1 MKGVTYNSRS
11 AMQTGAGQLPRILY
25 ALTALSALVCA
36 APAGPATPPIPSVR
50 FHHFHFRV
58 AEPAASMNQ
67 AAIALK
73 GTRVLL
79 RGLGVG
85 VRVGG
90 EYALFDRLDAS
101 EVLADTRP
109 SLSAAYA
116 AAREWLSAHGVDV
129 DADRGT
135 TRADFETMFAS
146 ETLDHI
152 GFTTGDTSGVVAA
165 LIAHGAKAGQQTDDS
180 RLFRTTKNGA
190 IEIVRDLD
198 APDAFWCPMH
208 PDIRSSVAGRCPLCA
223 MELVPIPPPQ
233 LGEYRMDI
241 AVAPG
246 PGGRGATKLRMTLR
260 DPVSN
265 RPAAGFMTVHER
277 LLHLF
282 IIDRKLE
289 YFRHVHPQQVGEGAF
304 EWSEALPPGEFVL
317 ITDFL
322 PQGGRAQ
329 MLQRAIVTPGYRGS
343 LFPATLDLI
352 PDASTEKT
360 IDGVR
365 VKLDA
370 TGLKAGKEAALTF
383 KLTDGATGAP
393 VSDLEPFLG
402 APGHMLLVN
411 ADLTEADHV
420 HPEEPAT
427 RGPVVTFQPLMP
439 ASGTYKLWFQFQ
451 RHGSVTTVPF
461 VISVA
466 GP

>member
-1 MKGVTYNSRS
+1 MKTGV
-11 AMQTGAGQLPRILY
+11 AGARWRLQLLL
-25 ALTALSALVCA
+25 AVCGCLCTV
-36 APAGPATPPIPSVR
+36 PASTITPPTPPVR

-58 AEPAASMNQ
+58 AEPAAAMNQ
-67 AAIALK
+67 AAMTLK

-90 EYALFDRLDAS
+90 EYALFDRLDLS
-101 EVLADTRP
+101 EVPREAPP
-109 SLSAAYA
+109 SIAAAYSAAV
-116 AAREWLSAHGVDV
+116 EWLTAHGVQV
-129 DADRGT
+129 EANRST
-135 TRADFETMFAS
+135 ARTDFEAMFGA
-146 ETLDHI
+146 EMLDHI
-152 GFTTGDTSGVVAA
+152 GFTTADTSGVVAA
-165 LIAHGAKAGQQTDDS
+165 LMAKGAKPARQTDDS
-180 RLFRTTKNGA
+180 RLFRTDRQGGV
-190 IEIVRDLD
+190 EIVRDFD

-208 PDIRSSVAGRCPLCA
+208 PDIRSSTAGRCPLCA

-233 LGEYRMDI
+233 LGEYRMDV
-241 AVAPG
+241 AVTPG
-246 PGGRGATKLRMTLR
+246 AAGRGASRLRITLR

-265 RPAAGFMTVHER
+265 LPVSRFTTVHEK

-282 IIDRKLE
+282 IIDRRLE
-289 YFRHVHPQQVGEGAF
+289 FFRHVHPQQVGDAAF
-304 EWSEALPPGEFVL
+304 EWREALPPGEFV
-317 ITDFL
+317 IIADFL

-343 LFPATLDLI
+343 VFPATPDLSS
-352 PDASTEKT
+352 DLSVEK
-360 IDGVR
+360 IVDGVR
-365 VKLDA
+365 VQLGA
-370 TGLKAGKEAALTF
+370 AGLKAGKEAVLTF
-383 KLTDGATGAP
+383 RLADAQSGNA

-439 ASGTYKLWFQFQ
+439 AAGTYKLWFQFQ
-451 RHGSVTTVPF
+451 RHGTVTTVAY
-461 VISVA
+461 VITVP

>member
-1 MKGVTYNSRS
+1 MKTRAGGRWTRYSLLALCVCL
-11 AMQTGAGQLPRILY
+11 GAAAART
-25 ALTALSALVCA
+25 TA
-36 APAGPATPPIPSVR
+36 PPTPPVR

-58 AEPAASMNQ
+58 ADPAASINQ

-85 VRVGG
+85 VRVSG
-90 EYALFDRLDAS
+90 EYALFDRIDLGDAAR
-101 EVLADTRP
+101 ETP
-109 SLSAAYA
+109 PPISAAYSA
-116 AAREWLSAHGVDV
+116 AVEWLTAHGVLV

-135 TRADFETMFAS
+135 ARTDFEAMFDS
-146 ETLDHI
+146 ERLDHI
-152 GFTTGDTSGVVAA
+152 AFTTADTSSVVAA
-165 LIAHGAKAGQQTDDS
+165 LIAKGAKPIRQTDDS
-180 RLFRTTKNGA
+180 RLFRTERQELV
-190 IEIVRDLD
+190 EIVRDFD

-208 PDIRSSVAGRCPLCA
+208 PDIRSSTSGRCPLCA

-233 LGEYRMDI
+233 LGEYRMDV
-241 AVAPG
+241 AVTPG
-246 PGGRGATKLRMTLR
+246 AGGRGASRLRMTLR

-265 RPAAGFMTVHER
+265 RPASGFTTVHEK

-289 YFRHVHPQQVGEGAF
+289 FFRHVHPQLVGDGTF
-304 EWSEALPPGEFVL
+304 EWREALPPGEFVV
-317 ITDFL
+317 IADFL

-343 LFPATLDLI
+343 VFPSTPDLAS
-352 PDASTEKT
+352 DWSTEKS
-360 IDGVR
+360 IDNVR
-365 VKLDA
+365 VKLDVA
-370 TGLKAGKEAALTF
+370 NARAGKEAVLTF
-383 KLTDGATGAP
+383 RLADAQSGNP
-393 VSDLEPFLG
+393 ISDLEPFLG
-402 APGHMLLVN
+402 APGHMLVVN

-439 ASGTYKLWFQFQ
+439 AAGTYKLWFQFQ
-451 RHGSVTTVPF
+451 RHGTVTTVPF
-461 VISVA
+461 VIAVT